1 VNKHC
6 IRLSI
11 VALAAGAFG
20 LVSVAGPAQALA
32 ESGSTATSQT
42 SISALDSTATV
53 PVSLP
58 PLSPNDSCWD

>member
-11 VALAAGAFG
+11 VALATAAFG

-32 ESGSTATSQT
+32 ESGKTVSSTISVTASSSTSATVS
-42 SISALDSTATV
+42 V
-53 PVSLP
+53 PVSP
-58 PLSPNDSCWD
+58 GDSTWD